1 MRKIVNGLDAGN
13 ENAENARYSE
23 TAGIAPRNTEF
34 HDVSWRFSLN
44 LTRKR
49 NECDRS
55 KYRYANS
62 LVARASAVSLLDAST
77 VEMGN

>member
-1 MRKIVNGLDAGN
+1 MRKIVDGLDPGN
-13 ENAENARYSE
+13 KNAENARSS
-23 TAGIAPRNTEF
+23 EF
-34 HDVSWRFSLN
+34 HDVISWRFSLN

-62 LVARASAVSLLDAST
+62 LVARASAVSLLEAPT